1 MTPPAA
7 AAAELPTLLHLLS
20 ARFLPSAET
29 EREIKIGRGS
39 TASGRLGGAVIV
51 QPTGN
56 RKKSAQPF
64 KH

>member
-1 MTPPAA
+1 M
-7 AAAELPTLLHLLS
+7 ELPTLLHLLS

-39 TASGRLGGAVIV
+39 TASGRLGGAFIV